1 MKIQCKTCKH
11 IKSIPLN
18 PGEKPIVPRR
28 CTSGPTNKPCE
39 MDSFVIL
46 PTGDVIDEQRLKIQE
61 NPEDIPTGEIPRT
74 TALVSN
80 RYNVDKC
87 VPGDRVRVTGIMMV
101 QDSKAQNLG
110 YGYIYVTG
118 IEKVKER
125 VSVQYTQ
132 QE

>member
-1 MKIQCKTCKH
+1 
-11 IKSIPLN
+11 
-18 PGEKPIVPRR
+18 
-28 CTSGPTNKPCE
+28 